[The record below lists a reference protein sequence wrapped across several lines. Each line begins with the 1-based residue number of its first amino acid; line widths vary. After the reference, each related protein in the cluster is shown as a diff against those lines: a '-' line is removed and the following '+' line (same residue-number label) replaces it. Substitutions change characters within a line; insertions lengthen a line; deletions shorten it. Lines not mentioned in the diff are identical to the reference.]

1 MDIDWSVFEIYRNEG
16 QSKDDPRF
24 EFLCKH
30 CGGVKVYDGQDEF
43 GSSIDLPTCTTCGA
57 VDESWI
63 NDEPEWRTGGES
75 EGPDPTRVGAPEN
88 LDHFSEV
95 WNLGTTIQYAGFGSK
110 NFMKVNTLKRRQT
123 HCNANHKD
131 RSLFHAYVGMD
142 KVGKDVLGLTDNVM
156 YLAKVKYRKFN
167 ENVLTRGAVRT
178 GVKAN
183 CIFQACR
190 ELGLARTKQEIAT
203 AFGIPPRDISRTFE
217 IYQEQL
223 PETDVHVITPADLVP
238 RVFSS
243 VTHVPELERG
253 RVKAQIVKACNSLDE
268 CVELMG
274 RTPKA
279 IVCAVM
285 FHMFAKLGHPI
296 SKAEICRICDVSG
309 PTLAKIDGIVKGL
322 IT

>member
-1 MDIDWSVFEIYRNEG
+1 MEIDWTVFPVFREDLSIRT
-16 QSKDDPRF
+16 DPRF

-30 CGGVKVYDGQDEF
+30 CGGHKVFVGQDEF
-43 GSSIDLPTCTTCGA
+43 GVAIDLPTCTTCGS
-57 VDESWI
+57 VDAEYVS
-63 NDEPEWRTGGES
+63 DEPEWRTGGDT

-88 LDHFSEV
+88 LDHFSGV
-95 WNLGTTIQYAGFGSK
+95 WNMGTIIQHAGFGSK
-110 NFMKVNTLKRRQT
+110 NFSKVNTLKRRQT

-142 KVGKDVLGLTDNVM
+142 RVGKEVLGLTDNVM
-156 YLAKVKYRKFN
+156 YLAKTKYRKFN

-190 ELGLARTKQEIAT
+190 ELGLARTKQEIAE

-217 IYQEQL
+217 IYQEQV

-238 RVFSS
+238 RIFNSI
-243 VTHVPELERG
+243 THVPELERG
-253 RVKAQIVKACNSLDE
+253 RVKAQIIKACKSLDE

-279 IVCAVM
+279 IVCAVA
-285 FHMFAKLGHPI
+285 FHMLSKLGHPI
-296 SKAEICRICDVSG
+296 SKAEVCKLCDVSG
-309 PTLAKIDGIVKGL
+309 PTLAKIDSIVKGL
-322 IT
+322 IN